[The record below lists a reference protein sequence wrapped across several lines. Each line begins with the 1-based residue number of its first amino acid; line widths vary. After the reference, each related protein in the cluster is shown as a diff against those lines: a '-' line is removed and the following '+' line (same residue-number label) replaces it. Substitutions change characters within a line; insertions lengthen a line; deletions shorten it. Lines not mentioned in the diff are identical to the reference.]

1 MENDLITAEVIDL
14 SIVEAQD
21 RALIDKQIAT
31 AKQFPRNIHRA
42 KDNIIAISSMDEDT
56 AKTCGYSLPRG
67 GKNITGPSVHLAR
80 IVFQQY
86 GNIRIDTK
94 IVDTDNTHITA
105 QSTCIDLENNV
116 GIRIEVKRKIL
127 DKYGKRYNEDMI
139 TVTGNATASIAMRN
153 AVFNVVPKPL
163 IDAGYKAA
171 QEKIIGDVSDE
182 TKLIAKRKKT
192 LDEFAKSY
200 GVDEKAILKTLGLR
214 EATQIKAEEIKILV
228 GLWQALKDGD
238 TTVDETFYPEK
249 MKETDNPDP
258 SGAKHQELQTLFD
271 FKKALLTKEEVESAQ
286 RIIDNKETA
295 SYSKLFKLLN
305 SK

>member
-1 MENDLITAEVIDL
+1 MENEIITAEVMDL
-14 SIVEAQD
+14 SVVEAQD

-42 KDNIIAISSMDEDT
+42 KDNIVAIASMDEDT
-56 AKTCGYSLPRG
+56 AKTCGYNLPRG
-67 GKNITGPSVHLAR
+67 GKNISGPSVHLAR
-80 IVFQQY
+80 IIAQQY

-94 IVDTDNTHITA
+94 IADTDKTHITA

-116 GIRIEVKRKIL
+116 GIRVEVKRKIT
-127 DKYGKRYNEDMI
+127 DKFGKRYNDDMI

-153 AVFNVVPKPL
+153 AIFNVVPKPL

-182 TKLIAKRKKT
+182 NKLVAKRKKT
-192 LDEFAKSY
+192 IDEFMKSY

-214 EATQIKAEEIKILV
+214 EVTQIKAEEIKMLV
-228 GLWQALKDGD
+228 GIWQAIKDGD
-238 TTVDETFYPEK
+238 TTVEETFYPEK
-249 MKETDNPDP
+249 LKENGNGGNLD
-258 SGAKHQELQTLFD
+258 ELQTLFD
-271 FKKALLTKEEVESAQ
+271 FKKNLLSKEEIENAQ

-295 SYSKLFKLLN
+295 SYAKLLKLLN

>member
-1 MENDLITAEVIDL
+1 METETITPEIMDL
-14 SIVEAQD
+14 SMVEAQD

-31 AKQFPRNIHRA
+31 AKQFPRNIHKA
-42 KDNIIAISSMDEDT
+42 KDNIIAIASMDEET

-80 IVFQQY
+80 IIAQQY

-94 IVDTDNTHITA
+94 VADADKTHLTA
-105 QSTCIDLENNV
+105 QATCIDLENNV
-116 GIRIEVKRKIL
+116 GIRIEVKRRIT
-127 DKYGKRYNEDMI
+127 DKYGKRFNDDMI
-139 TVTGNATASIAMRN
+139 TVTGNAAASIALRN

-214 EATQIKAEEIKILV
+214 EVTQIKAEEIKMLI

-249 MKETDNPDP
+249 KKEPNDAVKQATDDLAEKLN
-258 SGAKHQELQTLFD
+258 
-271 FKKALLTKEEVESAQ
+271 KKAQTQSGTQSTMNV
-286 RIIDNKETA
+286 
-295 SYSKLFKLLN
+295 
-305 SK
+305 

>member
-1 MENDLITAEVIDL
+1 MENEIITAEVIDL

-42 KDNIIAISSMDEDT
+42 KDNIIAIASMDEDT

-163 IDAGYKAA
+163 VDAGYKAA

-182 TKLIAKRKKT
+182 TKLVAKRKKT
-192 LDEFAKSY
+192 IDEFMKSY
-200 GVDEKAILKTLGLR
+200 GVDEKAILKALGLR
-214 EATQIKAEEIKILV
+214 ETTQIKAEEIKQLV
-228 GLWQALKDGD
+228 GIWQALKDGD

-249 MKETDNPDP
+249 V
-258 SGAKHQELQTLFD
+258 QENGNANSTGVTIEALQTLFD
-271 FKKALLTKEEVESAQ
+271 FKRKALSKEEVENAE
-286 RIIDNKETA
+286 RIITNKETA
-295 SYSKLFKLLN
+295 SFQKLYKLLDA
-305 SK
+305 K